1 MQDLGEVIGDNR
13 VRELSFSSSRYCQ
26 LSTELWDATL
36 TRLDFDDDDYEDEGS
51 QSRRCPPALDL
62 TRAGGHLCHYTCS
75 GTELGSSR
83 PR

>member
-13 VRELSFSSSRYCQ
+13 VLERRFSSRYGQ

-36 TRLDFDDDDYEDEGS
+36 KRLDFDDDDYEDEGS
-51 QSRRCPPALDL
+51 QRRRCPPALDL
-62 TRAGGHLCHYTCS
+62 TRADGHLCHYTCS